1 MITKIITEM
10 SLINSI
16 TGVVK
21 MRMQDGSLKELKAGD
36 TLQPGTVIILDDDA
50 QLTLKD
56 TDENAAQNEL
66 AQTTAND
73 SANTNT
79 QASNDIADYQK
90 AILEG
95 QDPTKLFEAA
105 AAGETV
111 DAGTGVGSGNEGFV
125 SVTRSGDATIATAG
139 YDTTGTTASA
149 AIDPAQ
155 PVASATTT
163 DSIPTDTTAP
173 VITVSAP
180 DNTNDS
186 TPTITGTTDATAG
199 SIVTLVITQGS
210 TTYTVIA
217 IVQSDGSFTA
227 DVPSALADGD
237 YSVIASVTDTAGN
250 TGSAAD
256 SGSIDT
262 TATAAPTVLI
272 TEDSDDNG
280 TISNR
285 ELSGT
290 VGVKVTLPADA
301 VAGDVLNVTGQAPI
315 KLTAEQITR
324 GFLTFE

>member
-149 AIDPAQ
+149 AIDPA
-155 PVASATTT
+155 
-163 DSIPTDTTAP
+163 
-173 VITVSAP
+173 
-180 DNTNDS
+180 
-186 TPTITGTTDATAG
+186 
-199 SIVTLVITQGS
+199 
-210 TTYTVIA
+210 
-217 IVQSDGSFTA
+217 
-227 DVPSALADGD
+227 
-237 YSVIASVTDTAGN
+237 
-250 TGSAAD
+250 
-256 SGSIDT
+256 
-262 TATAAPTVLI
+262 
-272 TEDSDDNG
+272 
-280 TISNR
+280 
-285 ELSGT
+285 
-290 VGVKVTLPADA
+290 
-301 VAGDVLNVTGQAPI
+301 
-315 KLTAEQITR
+315 
-324 GFLTFE
+324 